1 MRKILLTLAMIVG
14 LMVPATT
21 ASAQL
26 IPDLWDACDNVSDS
40 AVCSGSDDDVGSFVT
55 RLVNFL
61 LWVVG
66 LLAVVMI
73 IFGGVK
79 YITSAG
85 DTAKVTS
92 AKNTILYSVIGLIAA
107 IFAYAIVAWVSSNVS

>member
-1 MRKILLTLAMIVG
+1 MKKILLAVLIMAG
-14 LMVPATT
+14 LMLPVS

-26 IPDLWDACDNVSDS
+26 IPDLWGACSGVGDSAICDNQ
-40 AVCSGSDDDVGSFVT
+40 DDQADGMVT
-55 RLVNFL
+55 NLVNFL

-85 DTAKVTS
+85 DASKVTS

-107 IFAYAIVAWVSSNVS
+107 IFAYAIVAWVSENVA